1 MLRFSLSALLTV
13 VFLVALGC
21 AALLYPNEIW
31 RRVLVTLA
39 LGSLLFATVLAV
51 VRRDRPP
58 VFAVGFAITGWI
70 YLLLVFNSVVSI
82 QDHLLTTQSIHWL
95 RRMMH
100 EEDPNANAGYVLLNS
115 GPWQQ
120 FAFNS
125 GGAQS
130 IYTSTLAPM
139 LANSPSIEPSFAVI
153 GQSLWTLIL
162 ACLGGFVACLVCRR
176 RATPPEQAAGP

>member
-39 LGSLLFATVLAV
+39 LASLLFTTVLVV

-95 RRMMH
+95 RSMMH
-100 EEDPNANAGYVLLNS
+100 EEDPNAIASYVLLNS

-120 FAFNS
+120 FAFNN
-125 GGAQS
+125 GGTPTLYS
-130 IYTSTLAPM
+130 SLAPM
-139 LANSPSIEPSFAVI
+139 LGSPPSIDPNFGVI

-162 ACLGGFVACLVCRR
+162 ACLGGFVACLACRR
-176 RATPPEQAAGP
+176 RSTPPEQTVGP